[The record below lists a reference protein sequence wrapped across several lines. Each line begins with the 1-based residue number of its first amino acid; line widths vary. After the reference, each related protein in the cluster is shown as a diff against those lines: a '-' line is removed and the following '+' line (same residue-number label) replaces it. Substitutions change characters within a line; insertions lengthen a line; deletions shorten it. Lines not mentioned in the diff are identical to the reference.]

1 VGGDRGQS
9 PGKSK
14 AVGEKEVATPS
25 AELLLEEAVA
35 VEDVTDERLGRDHVD
50 IGGVEHAAGHGPPT
64 LLDVALQP
72 LELFRVVLLDQHVTE
87 GTLEAQHKKWIALEV
102 GEVSLQC
109 CRQEVADG
117 VLNRPPPLGVEV
129 DGGDDVE
136 MQGTARGL
144 AIGPGHGSGVYDG
157 RR

>member
-1 VGGDRGQS
+1 LPNFWDENPWRPQWAAIEGRAQENPKQS
-9 PGKSK
+9 GRKRSQLRR
-14 AVGEKEVATPS
+14 PS
-25 AELLLEEAVA
+25 SCS
-35 VEDVTDERLGRDHVD
+35 GRDHVD